1 MFAILVHFSCGLCGV
16 VQILCEMCSTTESVE
31 QNVFEPG
38 LPRRSPLLDLVRDHE
53 LSWRTTPSPDYRWM
67 QQADLHDVVVSRLPH
82 CLRKELVRYPQED
95 TCDKVFAAQWID
107 PETVCFGTK
116 DNKLIAWN
124 HATGDVRDV
133 HLPSGA
139 CPGAP
144 QPQRTG
150 EPAVVA
156 TPPLSPT
163 AGAATAGPSA
173 LPTVGIHDIDANC
186 AGTLL
191 VSGGRDDHD
200 MALFALPSLQPRA
213 VLRAHSDCV
222 FASKFVGETTVLSG
236 GRDGLLLLWDVSKAA
251 AAPEGAAVPV
261 LEPVQRVMR
270 SFYRIRAIEHD
281 AYRGTALVLG
291 GDCSLMVFDCSTM
304 RQVQRLALAEEPDL
318 VALAVSSEYSVVAT
332 GSQCGTV
339 LQDLRTGGMVA
350 EVCDVGLPYGVRSLA
365 FNGDVLAIGGG
376 GGSVD
381 FYDVR
386 LLSRRL
392 PRPVPCAQGS
402 TRESPF
408 FADFVPGEVPQAVY
422 SLKYD
427 PGYGSR
433 LFVAGGPLL
442 CGLSGS
448 YASVW
453 G

>member
-1 MFAILVHFSCGLCGV
+1 
-16 VQILCEMCSTTESVE
+16 MCSSIETMEE
-31 QNVFEPG
+31 NVFEPG
-38 LPRRSPLLDLVRDHE
+38 CPRRSPLLDLVRDHE
-53 LSWRTTPSPDYRWM
+53 LSWRTHPSPDYRWM
-67 QQADLHDVVVSRLPH
+67 QQEDLHDVVVSRLPH
-82 CLRKELVRYPQED
+82 CLRKELVRYPRED
-95 TCDKVFAAQWID
+95 MCDKVFAAQWID

-116 DNKLIAWN
+116 DNKLISWN
-124 HATGDVRDV
+124 HATGEVRDV
-133 HLPSGA
+133 PLPPDL
-139 CPGAP
+139 CPDEP
-144 QPQRTG
+144 LPQRTG
-150 EPAVVA
+150 DPAPVA
-156 TPPLSPT
+156 TPPLTPT
-163 AGAATAGPSA
+163 AGGETSGQNA

-186 AGTLL
+186 VGTLL

-200 MALFALPSLQPRA
+200 MALFALPSLQPKA
-213 VLRAHSDCV
+213 VLRAHNDCV
-222 FASKFVGETTVLSG
+222 FASKFVGETTILSG

-251 AAPEGAAVPV
+251 ATADDKTVPV

-281 AYRGTALVLG
+281 AFRGTALVLG

-318 VALAVSSEYSVVAT
+318 VALAVSSEYNVVAT
-332 GSQCGTV
+332 GSQCGTQ
-339 LQDLRTGGMVA
+339 LQDLRTGGTVA
-350 EVCDVGLPYGVRSLA
+350 EVCDVGLPYGVRALA

-376 GGSVD
+376 GGCVD

-386 LLSRRL
+386 MLTRRL
-392 PRPVPCAQGS
+392 PRPLSCAQGS
-402 TRESPF
+402 VRESPF
-408 FADFVPGEVPQAVY
+408 FSDFVPGEVPQAVY